1 MRAEAGLPA
10 LLRRRHDRP
19 GVRTDAVHAYM
30 YPNRTLYG
38 VETPDC
44 YFRRFSPDGKYLIG
58 FNRQF
63 TGLKVFRVANSSPTT
78 QELQDAGAER
88 GKGEF
93 REFFALEWANVFTGI
108 GETLHRDLCL
118 VAPSGNHIIVVRMR
132 RTTVASTAEM
142 MRHAHPNTLT
152 CIQPMEDT
160 TLLVIDIHSGE
171 LVDTRTYLGD
181 IICMGGHNG
190 ISVYEDQLCL
200 LSLQHQC
207 MRLLRIERNGQ
218 LTDMQEIGWYTGEGD
233 AIFEETLRIRE
244 ARALADLARAAKRKR
259 DDARHDTGGCASEVN
274 VLAANKRRKVSTEQA
289 QIHPSVS
296 SVWRRMQNSEDDVAS
311 GSQDPLSEVLDPNT
325 FGRSSMYE
333 EMYRIMIQGR
343 GGAATSPGN
352 GLPDSSLPDSPE
364 SSLGA
369 RRPRPNASAAI
380 TQPDRRPP
388 FIFPLSTQ
396 AVEPQEASV
405 GSGSS
410 LLAAMVA
417 GRSTVIPLQTL
428 QRLPP
433 QYRLIFTRAVTPG
446 VRLEMLADTEV
457 SAIEPSLTS
466 APHSGLK
473 QRLLGALF
481 ARAQRGHGMALQRF
495 FRSFRQYE
503 ALVLWRAQFVE
514 RSRLLMRFVPVQVAL
529 SRSYVSRSQSSAS
542 AIANT
547 FSIVAEY
554 DIRTERFGR
563 IWDSGEDSLYDEIV
577 RQLDVYRVPM
587 GHQPTSAQAPSAS
600 NDVYLRDAF
609 ESTQLATRSA
619 RSGGP
624 AQAVRKASAL
634 LPFSPQS
641 VQESPLLN
649 PAQFYCNQR
658 TRHALEKFRSVA
670 LTPIRFYDRITGAV
684 KFVLSPTPNHSLQQT
699 DETAVQHGLEIDVP
713 LDVTVQG
720 ASVLQSGAVLMP
732 TGGTEELDLQND
744 TGATA
749 PQITAHSNVH
759 GNASHRVGIMYLF
772 HPTLPLVLSTRTDR
786 SVNNPL
792 HTSNIH
798 FRQPS

>member
-1 MRAEAGLPA
+1 MRAGAGLPA

-63 TGLKVFRVANSSPTT
+63 TGLKVFRVANVSPTT
-78 QELQDAGAER
+78 EELQKAGTER

-93 REFFALEWANVFTGI
+93 RQFFRLEWANVFTGI

-118 VAPSGNHIIVVRMR
+118 VAPSGNHVIVVRMR

-160 TLLVIDIHSGE
+160 TLLVIDIRSGE

-207 MRLLRIERNGQ
+207 LRMLRIERNGK
-218 LTDMQEIGWYTGEGD
+218 LTDMQEIGWYTGQGD
-233 AIFEETLRIRE
+233 CIFEETLRIRE

-259 DDARHDTGGCASEVN
+259 DDAHDTGCASEVN
-274 VLAANKRRKVSTEQA
+274 VLAANKRRKASAVQA

-296 SVWRRMQNSEDDVAS
+296 AVWHRMRNSDDGAS
-311 GSQDPLSEVLDPNT
+311 GSRDMLSDVLDPNT
-325 FGRSSMYE
+325 FGRSSIYE
-333 EMYRIMIQGR
+333 EMYRIMLQGR
-343 GGAATSPGN
+343 GAATSPSDPN
-352 GLPDSSLPDSPE
+352 LPDTGLPDSPE
-364 SSLGA
+364 SLGA
-369 RRPRPNASAAI
+369 RRPRPNASAA
-380 TQPDRRPP
+380 TQAERRPP
-388 FIFPLSTQ
+388 FMFPLSTQ
-396 AVEPQEASV
+396 AVEPQEPSV
-405 GSGSS
+405 GSSG
-410 LLAAMVA
+410 LAAVLA
-417 GRSTVIPLQTL
+417 GRSAIPLHTL

-466 APHSGLK
+466 APYSGLK

-481 ARAQRGHGMALQRF
+481 TRAQKGRGMALQRF

-514 RSRLLMRFVPVQVAL
+514 RSRLLLRFVPVQVAL

-542 AIANT
+542 TIANT
-547 FSIVAEY
+547 FSLVAEY
-554 DIRTERFGR
+554 DIRAERFGR
-563 IWDSGEDSLYDEIV
+563 IWDSGDDSLYDEIV
-577 RQLDVYRVPM
+577 RRLDVYRVPM
-587 GHQPTSAQAPSAS
+587 GHQPTSARAPSAA

-619 RSGGP
+619 RSGGH

-634 LPFSPQS
+634 LPFSPQC
-641 VQESPLLN
+641 VQESPLLD
-649 PAQFYCNQR
+649 PALFYCNQR

-670 LTPIRFYDRITGAV
+670 LAPIRFYDRITGAV
-684 KFVLSPTPNHSLQQT
+684 KFVLSPTPNYSLQQP
-699 DETAVQHGLEIDVP
+699 DETSVQHSLDIDTA
-713 LDVTVQG
+713 LDVTSVQG

-744 TGATA
+744 AGATA
-749 PQITAHSNVH
+749 QTVHSSI
-759 GNASHRVGIMYLF
+759 NATSSHRVGIMYLF

-798 FRQPS
+798 FHQPS

>member
-1 MRAEAGLPA
+1 MAVRAGAGLPA

-19 GVRTDAVHAYM
+19 GVRTDGVHAYM

-63 TGLKVFRVANSSPTT
+63 TGLKVFRVANASPTT

-93 REFFALEWANVFTGI
+93 RQFFALEWANVFTGI

-118 VAPSGNHIIVVRMR
+118 VAPSGSHVLAVRMR

-142 MRHAHPNTLT
+142 MQSAHPNTLT

-160 TLLVIDIHSGE
+160 TLLVIDIRSGE

-190 ISVYEDQLCL
+190 ISIFEDQLCL

-207 MRLLRIERNGQ
+207 LRMLRIERNGK
-218 LTDMQEIGWYTGEGD
+218 LADMQEIGWYTGQGD

-244 ARALADLARAAKRKR
+244 ARAVADLARAAKRKR
-259 DDARHDTGGCASEVN
+259 ADAHDTGCASEVS
-274 VLAANKRRKVSTEQA
+274 VLASKRRKAGTEQA

-296 SVWRRMQNSEDDVAS
+296 SVWHRMRNSDGAS
-311 GSQDPLSEVLDPNT
+311 GSRDMLSEVLDPIT
-325 FGRSSMYE
+325 FGRSSIYE
-333 EMYRIMIQGR
+333 EMYRIMLQGR
-343 GGAATSPGN
+343 GSAASPDA
-352 GLPDSSLPDSPE
+352 GLPDTGLPGSPE
-364 SSLGA
+364 SLGA
-369 RRPRPNASAAI
+369 RRPRPNASAA
-380 TQPDRRPP
+380 QAERRPP

-396 AVEPQEASV
+396 SVEPQEPS
-405 GSGSS
+405 SG
-410 LLAAMVA
+410 LAAVLA
-417 GRSTVIPLQTL
+417 GRSAIPLHTL

-481 ARAQRGHGMALQRF
+481 ARAQNGPNMALQRF
-495 FRSFRQYE
+495 FRSFRQFE
-503 ALVLWRAQFVE
+503 ALVLWRAQFVS
-514 RSRLLMRFVPVQVAL
+514 RSQLLLRFVPVQVAL
-529 SRSYVSRSQSSAS
+529 SRSYASRSQSAS
-542 AIANT
+542 TVANS

-554 DIRTERFGR
+554 DIRMERFGR
-563 IWDSGEDSLYDEIV
+563 IWDSGDDRLYDEIV
-577 RQLDVYRVPM
+577 RRLDVYRVPM
-587 GHQPTSAQAPSAS
+587 GHQPTSAQSPSAA

-609 ESTQLATRSA
+609 ESAQLATRSA
-619 RSGGP
+619 RSGGH
-624 AQAVRKASAL
+624 AQAARKASAL
-634 LPFSPQS
+634 LPFSPQC

-649 PAQFYCNQR
+649 PALFYCNQR

-670 LTPIRFYDRITGAV
+670 LAPIRFYDRVTGAV
-684 KFVLSPTPNHSLQQT
+684 KFVLSPMPSYSQS
-699 DETAVQHGLEIDVP
+699 ETLHMLEIDSVHN
-713 LDVTVQG
+713 

-744 TGATA
+744 AGAAQTV
-749 PQITAHSNVH
+749 HSSINA
-759 GNASHRVGIMYLF
+759 NASHRVGIMYLF

-786 SVNNPL
+786 SVNNPM

-798 FRQPS
+798 FHQPA